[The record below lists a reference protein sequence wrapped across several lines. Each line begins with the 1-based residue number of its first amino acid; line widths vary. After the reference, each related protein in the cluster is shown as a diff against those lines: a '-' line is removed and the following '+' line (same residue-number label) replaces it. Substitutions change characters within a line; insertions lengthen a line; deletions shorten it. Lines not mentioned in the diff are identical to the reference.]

1 MKKNII
7 VGIILLAVVIGFACG
22 KIASDHISDLIDD
35 YNNLTDKKD
44 IEEVISD
51 SECVKEPTHEQIIA
65 KRKECLD
72 GMSTEDIQFV
82 IENIKKAN
90 LSIEYEYMYN
100 NLFQILSD
108 PKNPYWNYIDFN
120 GEIIIGYAFED
131 DVEYDEKMDMTYEEF
146 CDKYG
151 SPVYDD
157 NKYNYKKCIEIIN
170 IIQDKVKSNVLDEDF
185 GKLKVY
191 EEKAHETHKISY
203 IEKVYYILHDMDYYF
218 FRYDSDDLRNYPID
232 DGIIDQY
239 YGYLSVFGD

>member
-1 MKKNII
+1 MKKNKILS
-7 VGIILLAVVIGFACG
+7 IILLAVIIGIVGG
-22 KIASDHISDLIDD
+22 KITSNHLFRLIDNYD
-35 YNNLTDKKD
+35 NSNSKND
-44 IEEVISD
+44 IEETVSD
-51 SECVKEPTHEQIIA
+51 SECMKKPTQEQIIK
-65 KRKECLD
+65 KRKECLA
-72 GMSTEDIQFV
+72 GMSNEDIQFV
-82 IENIKKAN
+82 VENIKKAN
-90 LSIEYEYMYN
+90 LSIEHEYIYN
-100 NLFQILSD
+100 NLFQKLSNPND
-108 PKNPYWNYIDFN
+108 PYWNYIDIE